1 MAAIPG
7 STFGVFGAAGA
18 AAAIN
23 EAIKASGAIVQV
35 EPQQFLSLLSKT
47 ESPLVVTA
55 QSTFFRTRYKYLTSY
70 KGLIFYTKSATPLEL
85 SMSVEV
91 ITAKKVSIPEY

>member
-1 MAAIPG
+1 MAGLPG
-7 STFGVFGAAGA
+7 GTYGVFGAVGA

-23 EAIKASGAIVQV
+23 EAIKASGPIVQV
-35 EPQQFLSLLSKT
+35 EPEQFLRLLSKT

-55 QSTFFRTRYKYLTSY
+55 ATTFLRTRYKYLTSY
-70 KGLIFYTKSATPLEL
+70 KGLIFYAKSATPLEL

-91 ITAKKVSIPEY
+91 ITAKKISIPEF

>member
-1 MAAIPG
+1 MAGIPVG
-7 STFGVFGAAGA
+7 TYGAFGAAGA
-18 AAAIN
+18 AVAIN

-35 EPQQFLSLLSKT
+35 APEQFLRLLSNM

-55 QSTFFRTRYKYLTSY
+55 KTTFFGTRYKYLTSY
-70 KGLIFYTKSATPLEL
+70 KGLIFYAKSATPLEL

>member
-1 MAAIPG
+1 MTAMPAG
-7 STFGVFGAAGA
+7 TYGVFGAVGA
-18 AAAIN
+18 VVAIN

-35 EPQQFLSLLSKT
+35 EPEQFLRLLSKA

-55 QSTFFRTRYKYLTSY
+55 KTTFLVTRYKYLTSY
-70 KGLIFYTKSATPLEL
+70 KGLIFYAKSATPLEL

-91 ITAKKVSIPEY
+91 ITAKKISIPEY

>member
-1 MAAIPG
+1 MSAIPAG
-7 STFGVFGAAGA
+7 AYGAFGAAGA

-35 EPQQFLSLLSKT
+35 EPEQFLRLLSQT

-55 QSTFFRTRYKYLTSY
+55 KTTFLRTRYKYLTSY
-70 KGLIFYTKSATPLEL
+70 KGLIFYAKSATPLEL
-85 SMSVEV
+85 SMGVEV

>member
-1 MAAIPG
+1 MTAMPAG
-7 STFGVFGAAGA
+7 TYGVFGAVGA
-18 AAAIN
+18 AVALN

-35 EPQQFLSLLSKT
+35 EPEQFLRLLSKA

-55 QSTFFRTRYKYLTSY
+55 KTTFLITRYKYLTSY
-70 KGLIFYTKSATPLEL
+70 KGLIFYAKSPTPLEL
-85 SMSVEV
+85 SMAVEV

>member
-1 MAAIPG
+1 MAAIPVG
-7 STFGVFGAAGA
+7 TYGAFGAAGA

-55 QSTFFRTRYKYLTSY
+55 KTTF
-70 KGLIFYTKSATPLEL
+70 
-85 SMSVEV
+85 
-91 ITAKKVSIPEY
+91 

>member
-1 MAAIPG
+1 MAGIPAG
-7 STFGVFGAAGA
+7 TYGAFGAAGA

-35 EPQQFLSLLSKT
+35 EPEQFLRMLSKT

-55 QSTFFRTRYKYLTSY
+55 KTTFFRTRYKYLTSY
-70 KGLIFYTKSATPLEL
+70 KGLIFYAKSATPLEL
-85 SMSVEV
+85 SMGVEV
-91 ITAKKVSIPEY
+91 ITAKKVSVPEY